1 MARLLCQLSFATLLF
16 CLPLAGMA
24 AQEKA
29 DEIVA
34 PSSSAPSGKT
44 LEWKTPEG
52 RPYWYRIPRKIKESD
67 PPALILFLHG
77 TGGSHGWAFWNY
89 RLADGNYRKDDILVS
104 PDGLTPGHNGT
115 FNFQQNKKDGDQIAG
130 LITRFQEEFPI
141 GRVYVYGHS
150 QGAFFAYWF
159 AGEYPELVDGIVAH
173 AGNVLQVQHPK
184 LAKEKI
190 AVAILHGKADAVVPV
205 DCAYRTHGIYKEEG
219 YRKLKLRIV
228 EGLTEQSGH
237 WPLPSEVLK
246 MLDWLDQV
254 SGKTASQAVTMGMA
268 AIAGTEPDLA
278 LIQASV
284 SEAKDLL
291 KGIKGEERADLDL
304 RIAKM
309 EEFLVRARDRHIAQ
323 LLESGEGFDMKLGF
337 RAWAPHFARI
347 NLAYGE
353 DPVWTSAL
361 KKPQKEA
368 KKHAKAVDK
377 ALEQLGGEVDKKDF
391 LAGIK
396 ALEKGFLSPR
406 YAELSAVMERLAES
420 PPKGVKVK
428 DMAALNALWMDRE
441 IFLQEGTKVCL
452 ETTRG
457 MKAVFITENEA
468 LFPGVIK
475 DQPAQD

>member
-1 MARLLCQLSFATLLF
+1 MARSLCQLTCAAFLF
-16 CLPLAGMA
+16 CLPASESA

-34 PSSSAPSGKT
+34 PSSDVPVGKT
-44 LEWKTPEG
+44 LEWQTPEG
-52 RPYWYRIPRKIKESD
+52 RPYWYRIPRKIKASD

-89 RLADGNYRKDDILVS
+89 RLADGNFRKDDILVS
-104 PDGLTPGHNGT
+104 PDGLSPGRNGT
-115 FNFQQNKKDGDQIAG
+115 FNFMQGKKDGDQLAG

-150 QGAFFAYWF
+150 QGAFFTYWF
-159 AGEYPELVDGIVAH
+159 AGEYPELVDGIIAH

-190 AVAILHGKADAVVPV
+190 AVAILHGEADAVVTV
-205 DCAYRTHGIYKEEG
+205 ECAYRTHGIYQEQG
-219 YRKLKLRIV
+219 YRKLKLQIV

-246 MLDWLDQV
+246 LLDWLDQV
-254 SGKTASQAVTMGMA
+254 SEKTASQAVTIGME
-268 AIAGTEPDLA
+268 AIAGAEPDLV
-278 LIQASV
+278 LIRTSV
-284 SEAKDLL
+284 QEAKGLL
-291 KGIKGEERADLDL
+291 KGVEGEERAHLDL
-304 RIAKM
+304 RIGKM
-309 EEFLVRARDRHIAQ
+309 EEFLARARDVHITH
-323 LLESGEGFDMKLGF
+323 LVESGDGFDMKLGF

-347 NLAYGE
+347 NQAYVA
-353 DPVWTSAL
+353 DPVWKAAM

-391 LAGIK
+391 SAGIK

-406 YAELSAVMERLAES
+406 YGELSAVMKRLAES
-420 PPKGVKVK
+420 PPKGIKAK
-428 DMAALNALWMDRE
+428 DLATLETLWKDRQVLLE
-441 IFLQEGTKVCL
+441 EGTEICLATTKDIKV
-452 ETTRG
+452 
-457 MKAVFITENEA
+457 VFVTENED

-475 DQPAQD
+475 EQPAED